1 VIRDRSREK
10 RDFLL
15 INRQEVSSKS
25 KQCTSRAE
33 RKNYLDRTV
42 IFGRTWF
49 EERLLYTLH
58 CLKECRL
65 NDGLEEGAVLE
76 NFGIAAH
83 AVELEHRDVGDSAV
97 IQGGAG
103 HMGILAAQT

>member
-1 VIRDRSREK
+1 
-10 RDFLL
+10 LL
-15 INRQEVSSKS
+15 N
-25 KQCTSRAE
+25 
-33 RKNYLDRTV
+33 
-42 IFGRTWF
+42 
-49 EERLLYTLH
+49 TLH

-65 NDGLEEGAVLE
+65 NDGLSLEEGAVLE

-97 IQGGAG
+97 IHGGAG